1 MSALPRSEQNLAAL
15 NGASHK
21 PFETMADALST
32 TASQGAAKRQRVE
45 PVKPFG
51 EIDTGSARIKE
62 GAPKKTG
69 GKFLV
74 PLIGNEMMPFNLSPT
89 VWNTMPFGF
98 DLSGKFEKPSF
109 LGGPESDKQEG
120 LHIRVAIGE
129 EQAVFLRSLDLAF
142 AVEFSKYEQQP
153 QWSDI
158 VVDSPLLGETHVK
171 LFVPLKGQ
179 NLPTLKVVQ
188 NGEVLT
194 GAGWDFLQPHLQSAA
209 AFRRAEVKVV
219 AKVQR
224 IWSMSGKAGVTLVV
238 TQLALRP
245 QQKPAEEDAFP
256 DNDLLM

>member
-1 MSALPRSEQNLAAL
+1 
-15 NGASHK
+15 
-21 PFETMADALST
+21 
-32 TASQGAAKRQRVE
+32 
-45 PVKPFG
+45 
-51 EIDTGSARIKE
+51 
-62 GAPKKTG
+62 
-69 GKFLV
+69 
-74 PLIGNEMMPFNLSPT
+74 
-89 VWNTMPFGF
+89 
-98 DLSGKFEKPSF
+98 
-109 LGGPESDKQEG
+109 
-120 LHIRVAIGE
+120 
-129 EQAVFLRSLDLAF
+129 LDLAF

-179 NLPTLKVVQ
+179 NLTVLKVVQ

-224 IWSMSGKAGVTLVV
+224 IWSMSGKAGMTLVA
-238 TQLALRP
+238 TQLALRS